1 MSNPMIRTMRMRGKQ
16 KDCAICG
23 ENPTIRELV
32 DYEQFCNNQ
41 PKKKVSSVVLQII
54 HKKKKTKKKN

>member
-1 MSNPMIRTMRMRGKQ
+1 MRMRGKQ